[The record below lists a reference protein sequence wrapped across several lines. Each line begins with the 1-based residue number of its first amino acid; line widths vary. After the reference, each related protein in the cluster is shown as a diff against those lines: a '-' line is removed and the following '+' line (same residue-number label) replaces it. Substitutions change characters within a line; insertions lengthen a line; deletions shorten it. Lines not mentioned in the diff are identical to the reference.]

1 MEWIA
6 ERVEMMAGCYRR
18 DDYANPAIFLAAAGA
33 VLEEFPDAVVE
44 NVTSPK
50 TGIQAEASFPPS
62 LAELKARCVRSE
74 RALQNIELAKARSDR
89 VEPQIAPPVD
99 RTKHETIEELRAKYP
114 DLLSRRTD
122 RPHRA
127 PVFRSLAE
135 IAAEAGVSAEA
146 IAAIPD
152 AKVRAP

>member
-6 ERVEMMAGCYRR
+6 ERVELMAGCYRR
-18 DDYANPAIFLAAAGA
+18 DDFSNPSIFIRAAGA
-33 VLEEFPDAVVE
+33 LLEEFPDSVIE

-50 TGIQAEASFPPS
+50 TGIQTEASFPPS

-74 RALQNIELAKARSDR
+74 RALQNIELAKARADR
-89 VEPQIAPPVD
+89 VKPQILPPVD
-99 RTKHETIEELRAKYP
+99 RTKHETIEELRSKHP

-122 RPHRA
+122 RLHRA

-152 AKVRAP
+152 AKARAS